1 MLVTMATSHIYKT
14 HEDTA
19 CTATHSV
26 ARIQRSGHEH
36 VCVVACIVQHR
47 RHALTSCTR
56 TTNRARWSAPEVLE
70 QRKFSEASDV
80 WSYGIVCVEVFQC
93 GDTPYP
99 GWPHNRVIV
108 QVLQGG
114 VVHPRPPFC
123 PPTVYHR
130 IIQPCLNSDASLRP
144 RFSDLVRDVAT
155 LIDNDGMHCNLS
167 TFVEPSALGQ
177 KSTSLS
183 PPPRPIYED

>member
-70 QRKFSEASDV
+70 QRKFSEASA
-80 WSYGIVCVEVFQC
+80 WCA
-93 GDTPYP
+93 
-99 GWPHNRVIV
+99 
-108 QVLQGG
+108 VLI
-114 VVHPRPPFC
+114 RS
-123 PPTVYHR
+123 PPT
-130 IIQPCLNSDASLRP
+130 
-144 RFSDLVRDVAT
+144 
-155 LIDNDGMHCNLS
+155 
-167 TFVEPSALGQ
+167 
-177 KSTSLS
+177 
-183 PPPRPIYED
+183 PPPLPAVYYTQWVRCPVGVSLL